1 MYFGYDYEQKVSEF
15 HPRIVSLEQRNNET
29 KEDVLKFLRGNIV
42 GQGKG
47 DPPWIVTEL
56 EDTQQLAA
64 FISPQIVRIPQN
76 TVTSTRMSQALPRV
90 AGILVAIHR
99 TFQKT

>member
-47 DPPWIVTEL
+47 ESPLDRDWARRHTTISGFYLPPNRPNPPKHSNKYPDESGT
-56 EDTQQLAA
+56 A
-64 FISPQIVRIPQN
+64 
-76 TVTSTRMSQALPRV
+76 
-90 AGILVAIHR
+90 
-99 TFQKT
+99 

>member
-29 KEDVLKFLRGNIV
+29 KEDDLKFLRGNIV

-47 DPPWIVTEL
+47 E
-56 EDTQQLAA
+56 
-64 FISPQIVRIPQN
+64 SPLDRD
-76 TVTSTRMSQALPRV
+76 
-90 AGILVAIHR
+90 
-99 TFQKT
+99 